1 MAKCKC
7 LKKLNVS
14 LNGKIFEVN
23 QYYDFDFIGS
33 IGDKPS
39 FYRVYY
45 NDGAFEKMQ
54 VKEFKEHFK
63 RY

>member
-7 LKKLNVS
+7 LKDLTVS
-14 LNGKIFEVN
+14 SNGKIFDEN

-45 NDGAFEKMQ
+45 KDGTFDKLK

>member
-7 LKKLNVS
+7 IKNFKVS
-14 LNGKIFEVN
+14 SNGKIFEVN
-23 QYYDFDFIGS
+23 QYFDFDFIGS

-45 NDGAFEKMQ
+45 KDGSFDKLE
-54 VKEFKEHFK
+54 VKDFKEHFK